1 MILNNKTL
9 CHFLLSNYA
18 CREYTKSVSHPF
30 LNTRW
35 KYNSLNSISTV
46 YIQNLVICFYVFT
59 FKWRHWFLFR
69 HSFSIFLLEFLS
81 YQFPNRTQLHM
92 IVTYELQFPSSIT
105 IFMDEEPWLLMR
117 RSLSFIGWSLS
128 QGSAQVWAL
137 NSPRAVPGRTIL
149 RSARRSSVRV
159 ARSWT
164 DGTSLLPIFRQG
176 SHIRRDD
183 DEEGPRGTTNI

>member
-1 MILNNKTL
+1 MIFISSFIFK
-9 CHFLLSNYA
+9 F
-18 CREYTKSVSHPF
+18 F
-30 LNTRW
+30 TRIFV
-35 KYNSLNSISTV
+35 LSISK
-46 YIQNLVICFYVFT
+46 QNT
-59 FKWRHWFLFR
+59 
-69 HSFSIFLLEFLS
+69 
-81 YQFPNRTQLHM
+81 TTHM
-92 IVTYELQFPSSIT
+92 IVTYELQFSLKYHN
-105 IFMDEEPWLLMR
+105 FHGWGAWLLMR

-137 NSPRAVPGRTIL
+137 NSPRAVPGSTIL

-183 DEEGPRGTTNI
+183 DEEGPRGTTNIKRTPKRIEWTWCHYTC